1 MNLIETISK
10 KLADRFG
17 YIKRDQIATLI
28 SSYYSGQAASGVMSP
43 WPWSK
48 LVDAYKGWVY
58 TCIDRIAKDVASIP
72 QRLFIYRRQGKKI
85 IDGNL
90 FHYLHTINTKA
101 EKKYYLKQV
110 DLEQVEITE
119 HPYLDVTNRPNIM
132 MYRFTLWYN
141 IMVRLELGG
150 MCCLY
155 TPKDKV
161 LSIPREVW
169 PLPLTK
175 YASIRAIPDKQE
187 ILKGWIYQDGDIRQ
201 TFQPNEIIPLMY
213 PSPVS
218 IYEGMSPLMAQVYP
232 YDIDLYLQKQQK
244 ALFENQAIVDDL
256 TTDQQLTSAQ
266 LDELL
271 TYLNEKYGG
280 AEKAGKT
287 RILHS
292 GLKSAPRGQTGR
304 EAMVRDVADW
314 VSERLISA
322 YDMSK
327 GKLGIVTDV
336 NRANA
341 EALDHTHVQECLKP
355 RCMLIA
361 EAIEAFWLP
370 KYDTGLS
377 IEFDL
382 PDTEDKVFRLSER
395 QTNLNTAYSTINE
408 ERAKEGKQPVAW
420 GDIPWIPFTLAQPGK
435 TPPTPPANE
444 LPKELPSFENKLLN
458 DDFWTE
464 DRKDIYWK
472 AFVGRTDHWES
483 LIIKP
488 LQSYWKGQ
496 LEEVITRLMR
506 EGRRI
511 EGRIAGWH
519 RTKVERHLAENG
531 KKDLNDIN
539 IDVEEEAKR
548 LKTLF
553 HPTISW
559 IADQAALSR
568 LRELGAGI
576 GFNMNDPRVLEW
588 IGSRLDQFS
597 KEVSGTTFDAI
608 KAIIRDGFTE
618 GQPLSVIGDT
628 LREKFDSWDKYR
640 APLIARTEVMA
651 ASNWADLEGVKQSGL
666 DEELNK
672 FWLSARD
679 GACRPTHLEA
689 DRQYRKGIPI
699 NEEFEVGQDHMM
711 VPGNGT
717 DPGENINCRCVV
729 AYVEK
734 K

>member
-17 YIKRDQIATLI
+17 YVKRDQIATLI
-28 SSYYSGQAASGVMSP
+28 SSYYSGQAASGVQP
-43 WPWSK
+43 TWEWSK

-72 QRLFIYRRQGKKI
+72 QRLFIYRRTGKKI
-85 IDGNL
+85 VDGNL
-90 FHYLHTINTKA
+90 FHYLHTIDTKA
-101 EKKYYLKQV
+101 ERKYYLKQV

-132 MYRFTLWYN
+132 MYRFTFWYN
-141 IMVRLELGG
+141 IMIRLELGG

-155 TPKDKV
+155 TPGNKILK
-161 LSIPREVW
+161 IPREVW

-187 ILKGWIYQDGDIRQ
+187 ILKGWFYQDGDIRQ
-201 TFQPNEIIPLMY
+201 TFLPSEIIPLMY

-244 ALFENQAIVDDL
+244 SLFENQAIVDDL
-256 TTDQQLTSAQ
+256 TTDQQLTQAQ
-266 LDELL
+266 RDEIL
-271 TYLNEKYGG
+271 TYLRDTYSGPDN
-280 AEKAGKT
+280 AGKT
-287 RILHS
+287 RLLHS
-292 GLKSAPRGQTGR
+292 GLKSSPRGQTGR
-304 EAMVRDVADW
+304 EAMIRDVADW

-327 GKLGIVTDV
+327 GKLGIVEDV

-341 EALDHTHVQECLKP
+341 EALDHTHMQECIKP
-355 RCMLIA
+355 RCMLLS
-361 EAIEAFWLP
+361 EGIEAFWLP

-382 PDTEDKVFRLSER
+382 PDTGDKQFRLTER
-395 QTNLNTAYSTINE
+395 QTNLNTYYSTINE
-408 ERAKEGKQPVAW
+408 EREKEGKEPKPW
-420 GDIPWIPFTLAQPGK
+420 GDIPWIPFNYVQPGK
-435 TPPTPPANE
+435 TSPVPPANE
-444 LPKELPSFENKLLN
+444 PQKAISLWEMKLLN
-458 DDFWTE
+458 EDFWTD

-496 LEEVITRLMR
+496 LDDVITRLMR
-506 EGRRI
+506 EGRRV

-531 KKDLNDIN
+531 RKDLNDIN
-539 IDVEEEAKR
+539 INAEEEAKR
-548 LKTLF
+548 LKILF
-553 HPTISW
+553 NPTISY
-559 IADQAALSR
+559 IAEQAALSR

-588 IGSRLDQFS
+588 IGSRLDKFS
-597 KEVSGTTFDAI
+597 QEVSGTTFDTI

-640 APLIARTEVMA
+640 APLIARTETLA

-679 GACRPTHLEA
+679 GACRPTHLAA
-689 DRQYRKGIPI
+689 DLKYRKGISI
-699 NEEFEVGQDHMM
+699 DREFDVGQDNMM
-711 VPGNGT
+711 VPGGGSK
-717 DPGENINCRCVV
+717 PEENINCRCVLG
-729 AYVEK
+729 YLEK